1 MKTAFAVA
9 CLLAGSAAA
18 EVPRDCTIATVRERV
33 MPEQSGGPQRPIE
46 EGEVVSPR
54 TEAGAFQVIIACGPK
69 RYFAVFTSASNFNRS
84 VFNVG
89 SAVRVNVENDE
100 IHIESRAGTR
110 ATGRL
115 TADR

>member
-18 EVPRDCTIATVRERV
+18 EVPRDR
-33 MPEQSGGPQRPIE
+33 
-46 EGEVVSPR
+46 
-54 TEAGAFQVIIACGPK
+54 
-69 RYFAVFTSASNFNRS
+69 SA
-84 VFNVG
+84 FNVG

-100 IHIESRAGTR
+100 IHIKSRAGTR
-110 ATGRL
+110 AAGRL